1 MQDLVPICATV
12 ATVAPV
18 ATGTGPSVLEKT
30 RLNAL
35 RVTFL
40 EQPGFE
46 LGRAGRSFVFSTSA
60 VAGGQVPVVDIP
72 STTAG
77 WVVNNAN
84 AAGSGKL
91 LHIKR
96 VGLFYASGT
105 EGADGAALVG
115 GVTSVV
121 LATQLTANGANHKS
135 GCTRGYGT
143 VNHYI
148 DVGKTVALACWGLLS
163 PSTPIG
169 AATVTGMA
177 QVTDVSALGLVVPPQ
192 FAFCL
197 SALGDTG
204 STAKFGV
211 TIFADEIDGDLP

>member
-1 MQDLVPICATV
+1 MVNPSSQLSVV
-12 ATVAPV
+12 AAVAAV
-18 ATGTGPSVLEKT
+18 NTGTELETQMT
-30 RLNAL
+30 RLGSE
-35 RVTFL
+35 RVSQL
-40 EQPGFE
+40 EQVGFE
-46 LGRAGRSFVFSTSA
+46 MGRVARSFVASTSA

-72 STTAG
+72 TTTAG
-77 WVVNNAN
+77 WVLNNAN

-105 EGADGAALVG
+105 AGADGAALVG

-121 LATQLTANGANHKS
+121 LATQLTANGSNHKT

-148 DVGKTVALACWGLLS
+148 DVGKTVALAAWGLLT
-163 PSTPIG
+163 PSTPVG
-169 AATVTGMA
+169 AAAVTGMA
-177 QVTDVSALGLVVPPQ
+177 MVSDVSALGLIVPPQ
-192 FAFCL
+192 FALAL

-204 STAKFGV
+204 TTAKYGV
-211 TIFADEIDGDLP
+211 TIFYDEIDGDLP

>member
-1 MQDLVPICATV
+1 MQDLVPICGSV
-12 ATVAPV
+12 NTVAPV
-18 ATGTGPSVLEKT
+18 ATGSGPSVLEKT

-35 RVTFL
+35 RTTFL

-46 LGRAGRSFVFSTSA
+46 MGRAARSFIAGTSA

-72 STTAG
+72 TTTAG
-77 WVVNNAN
+77 WVLNNAN
-84 AAGSGKL
+84 ASGSGKL

-105 EGADGAALVG
+105 AGADGAALVG

-121 LATQLTANGANHKS
+121 LATQLTANGANHKT

-143 VNHYI
+143 VSHYI
-148 DVGKTVALACWGLLS
+148 DVGKTVALAAWGLLS
-163 PSTPIG
+163 PSTPTG
-169 AATVTGMA
+169 AATVTGLA
-177 QVTDVSALGLVVPPQ
+177 QVTDVSALGLIVPPQ
-192 FAFCL
+192 FAFAL

-204 STAKFGV
+204 TTAKYGV
-211 TIFADEIDGDLP
+211 TIWYDEIDGDLP

>member
-1 MQDLVPICATV
+1 MASTPSATMLNV
-12 ATVAPV
+12 GAIAQV
-18 ATGTGPSVLEKT
+18 ATGTEQEAQAT
-30 RLNAL
+30 RLGSQRA
-35 RVTFL
+35 TFL

-46 LGRAGRSFVFSTSA
+46 MGRSGRSMIFGTSA

-72 STTAG
+72 TTTAG

-84 AAGSGKL
+84 AQGSGKL

-105 EGADGAALVG
+105 AGADGAALVG
-115 GVTSVV
+115 GVTGVV
-121 LATQLTANGANHKS
+121 LATQLTANGSNHKS
-135 GCTRGYGT
+135 ACTRGYGT

-148 DVGKTVALACWGLLS
+148 DVGKTVAGVVWGLLT

-169 AATVTGMA
+169 AATVTGLA
-177 QVTDVSALGLVVPPQ
+177 QVSDVSALGLVVPPN
-192 FAFCL
+192 FAFAV

-204 STAKFGV
+204 TTAKYGI
-211 TIFADEIDGDLP
+211 TIWADEIDGDLP